1 MAKFDL
7 SNFIKS
13 KHLYHRLIYI
23 FMVLFAVLYR
33 VTKEYTNTVF
43 TVVFC
48 IIVFGFS
55 IAEEVLR
62 KRDDE
67 KSKKIFLAMRWVQ
80 IYAFAT
86 IEIFVPKNI
95 MLFTV
100 ITFFSTILCVQGIL
114 QYADYDTYIL
124 SFRKIF
130 SIFPYIIVALFLS
143 RSMHDTEMLFYIMF
157 KLVAILSGFFVVDMY
172 TEQHKRYKAKN
183 NKLMVENSHFEDV
196 NAQLMEYQDKI
207 KVVNEQI
214 NFQKIELTRS
224 YQDLEEA
231 NIEIESQT
239 EVMKYMASTF
249 DVLKCMNVIVDSIM
263 EVKKPR
269 LCVIYVDKG
278 VYMNEEPSCIVKSNY
293 TEMQQRLKKDID
305 GIYNNVKNGVYEK
318 NIFYDADIKM
328 FSFVGDTNL
337 NTLAV
342 LPMINDNEI
351 YGMMII
357 GSNQSDFFQKGL
369 SYYETCIVQFNV
381 AIKSAL
387 LYLKT
392 EDIARKDGLTG
403 IYNRVYFKELF
414 EQAKEEVEK
423 SNQHLSVALF
433 DIDKFKLVND
443 TYGHLA
449 GDNVIKM
456 VASVDKKYAKK
467 HGGFACRYGGEE
479 FLLVLPGKDEKEAM
493 DILEVM
499 HEEIKSTVVS
509 FDGNDISVNV
519 CIGLSVY
526 PTICK
531 DANLLVS
538 RADKAMYYGKKNG
551 RGRLV
556 VDNDE
561 LDQLL
566 D

>member
-1 MAKFDL
+1 MNKFDL
-7 SNFIKS
+7 SNFIKN
-13 KHLYHRLIYI
+13 KYLYNR
-23 FMVLFAVLYR
+23 MVYVLMILFAILYR
-33 VTKEYTNTVF
+33 VTNEYTSTVF
-43 TVVFC
+43 TVLFC
-48 IIVFGFS
+48 IVVLAFF
-55 IAEEVLR
+55 IADEIIN

-67 KSKKIFLAMRWVQ
+67 KSKKTILILRWVE
-80 IYAFAT
+80 IYAFAA
-86 IEIFVPKNI
+86 IEIFVPQNI
-95 MLFTV
+95 MLFAV

-114 QYADYDTYIL
+114 QHADYDTYVL
-124 SFRKIF
+124 TVRKIF
-130 SIFPYIIVALFLS
+130 SIFPYVIVILFLS
-143 RSMHDTEMLFYIMF
+143 SKMHDMQMVFYVLFKFVAVISSFYI
-157 KLVAILSGFFVVDMY
+157 VDMY
-172 TEQHKRYKAKN
+172 TDLHKRYKEKN
-183 NKLMVENSHFEDV
+183 SKLMIENSHFEDV
-196 NAQLMEYQDKI
+196 NAKLMEYQDKMQL
-207 KVVNEQI
+207 VNEQI

-224 YQDLEEA
+224 YRDLEET

-249 DVLKCMNVIVDSIM
+249 DVLKCMRVIVDSIN
-263 EVKKPR
+263 EVKKPK
-269 LCVIYVDKG
+269 LCMMYVDKN
-278 VYMNEEPSCIVKSNY
+278 VYMNSEPSCIVKSNY

-305 GIYNNVKNGVYEK
+305 EIFKNVKNGVYK
-318 NIFYDADIKM
+318 TNLFYEDEVKQ
-328 FSFVGDTNL
+328 FKFVGDTNL

-342 LPMINDNEI
+342 MPMINDNEI
-351 YGMMII
+351 YGMMIVC
-357 GSNQSDFFQKGL
+357 SNQSDFFEKGL
-369 SYYETCIVQFNV
+369 TYYETCIVQFNV
-381 AIKSAL
+381 SIKSAL

-392 EDIARKDGLTG
+392 EDMARKDGLTG
-403 IYNRVYFKELF
+403 IYNRIYFKELF
-414 EQAKEEVEK
+414 DRAKADVEK
-423 SNQHLSVALF
+423 SNEPLSVALF

-443 TYGHLA
+443 TYGHIA

-456 VASVDKKYAKK
+456 VASVDDKYARK

-479 FLLVLPGKDEKEAM
+479 FLLVLPGKGEKEAM
-493 DILEVM
+493 AILEVM

-526 PTICK
+526 PSICK

-561 LDQLL
+561 LDKLV